1 GGAWPRSPARGG
13 AWTVRGRRRSAFR
26 HGDSTPWLR
35 AARAALRLR
44 APSARRCSAPA
55 FPETTDAGSP
65 SDQEQPVCGVAS
77 LLGVRVAEI
86 FQEAPELLHLA
97 GRNLHADQHA
107 PVVGAVVA
115 VVEQADVPVAAHA
128 PQELH
133 QRPRSLGEL

>member
-1 GGAWPRSPARGG
+1 M
-13 AWTVRGRRRSAFR
+13 
-26 HGDSTPWLR
+26 PWLR

-86 FQEAPELLHLA
+86 FQELPELLHLA
-97 GRNLHADQHA
+97 GRNLHSDQHPA
-107 PVVGAVVA
+107 VVGAVVA

-128 PQELH
+128 REKAH
-133 QRPRSLGEL
+133 QRAGPLGKFEAIKQLVSSR